1 MRKTKE
7 KEYFSVK
14 YYFYGSGDENKIL
27 EALNAYTQNNSD
39 SFDVNQILELYNIKI
54 FFEKY
59 ECMEGWGEE
68 QYNKYKNLTLGIMK
82 EVQAFFDT
90 ITEYNLVSIYDECV
104 IEFKDDFWHFFY
116 VFKLYERIYKEKF
129 VEIMTSMHISPKK
142 LLSNKKFVEKFD
154 YEITRMLKQSDY
166 DGAKFIIQFYLLL
179 DFDRKRYYLPK
190 SLTSSDKYDLVR
202 AYIEG
207 DRVDANDLQL
217 IINARTPD
225 YKQFPIDAKLRYL
238 AKKRYERLWKE
249 NTMPV
254 ITTDMGI
261 SVSFDVENPDESL
274 ELIKGKIMA
283 KYNSNWIKDNLDYPT
298 LLNNFIYLFHYVDL
312 QMRCSLTVATL
323 KRDQIEELA
332 STNGNGMYKCGRTF
346 NITNDLANA
355 QMACYLKVLKNFDV
369 YLEDIIKWFFETY
382 LVEEF
387 SVKGFVCLMPKH
399 TDSILSKYERCASV
413 MDGIAKQ
420 FKLYCEEGEIDRELY
435 EVSSESIRFRDIPS
449 LIKDKYAYSNS
460 KELDR
465 EINAVF
471 SEQNMLSYTERTK
484 GIYHTFYDLICNE
497 EVNYN
502 EVMKYNLDTIEWL
515 KSRGTIFIQN
525 GIIKFNTERID
536 ILRQLYDMGVIC
548 LQYIN
553 HSTIKELIREE
564 ELVIENRLLSKME
577 SEYFDYNLNKAQFS
591 NGLDLRNKYI
601 HDTGPLDENEQ
612 TRDYVILL
620 KLMIILVIKINEEF
634 ELRTA

>member
-104 IEFKDDFWHFFY
+104 IEFKDDFWQFFY
-116 VFKLYERIYKEKF
+116 VFKLYERIHKEKF

-179 DFDRKRYYLPK
+179 DFNRKRYYLPK

-323 KRDQIEELA
+323 KRDQIEELFC
-332 STNGNGMYKCGRTF
+332 TNGNGMYKCGRTF
-346 NITNDLANA
+346 NVRNELANA
-355 QMACYLKVLKNFDV
+355 QMACYLEVLKNFDV
-369 YLEDIIKWFFETY
+369 YLENIIKWFFETY

-387 SVKGFVCLMPKH
+387 DVNGFVCLMPKH
-399 TDSILSKYERCASV
+399 TDSILCKYERCASV

-435 EVSSESIRFRDIPS
+435 EISSESIRFRDIPS

-460 KELDR
+460 EELDR
-465 EINAVF
+465 EMEDVF
-471 SEQNMLSYTERTK
+471 SEQNMLPYTERTK
-484 GIYHTFYDLICNE
+484 GNYDTFYDLINNE
-497 EVNYN
+497 EVYCN
-502 EVMKYNLDTIEWL
+502 EVMKYNLDIIEWL
-515 KSRGTIFIQN
+515 KSRGTIFIQD
-525 GIIKFNTERID
+525 GIIKFNTERIE
-536 ILRQLYDMGVIC
+536 ILWQLYNKGVIC
-548 LQYIN
+548 LQYTN
-553 HSTIKELIREE
+553 NSTIQELIREG

-577 SEYFDYNLNKAQFS
+577 SEYFDYNLNKAGFS

-601 HDTGPLDENEQ
+601 HDTGPLNEKEQ
-612 TRDYVILL
+612 NHDYVILL